1 MIYLNNST
9 NKYKNKKVRFLGED
23 FDSKKEKDQWLILK
37 HKEAMGEIKDLQR
50 QVEFELIPAQY
61 EEIKTIS
68 KTGKIKI
75 TKKLIE
81 RKCSYIADFVY
92 TDTKTNERIVAD
104 VKGYDKKSGK
114 FIETP
119 EFKIKRKLMLY
130 IYKIKIREL

>member
-75 TKKLIE
+75 TKKLIQ
-81 RKCSYIADFVY
+81 
-92 TDTKTNERIVAD
+92 
-104 VKGYDKKSGK
+104 
-114 FIETP
+114 
-119 EFKIKRKLMLY
+119 M
-130 IYKIKIREL
+130 